1 MASQTW
7 VSRKLEEKSEEVSKM
22 SSERLGNGNCKR
34 EWNKIQ
40 MYQIEE
46 IKDNCKKAIFKE
58 VMAKNFPEFVIKLIL
73 KIKMSNWN

>member
-7 VSRKLEEKSEEVSKM
+7 VSRKLEEKSEEVSQM

-34 EWNKIQ
+34 VWNKIQ

-46 IKDNCKKAIFKE
+46 IKDNSKKAIFK
-58 VMAKNFPEFVIKLIL
+58 
-73 KIKMSNWN
+73 